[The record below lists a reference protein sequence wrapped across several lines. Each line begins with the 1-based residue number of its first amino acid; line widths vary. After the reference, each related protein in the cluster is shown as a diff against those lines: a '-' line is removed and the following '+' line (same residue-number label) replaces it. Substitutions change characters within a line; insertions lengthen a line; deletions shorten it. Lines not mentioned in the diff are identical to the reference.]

1 MHQKF
6 QKNDFQI
13 VYGKNPV
20 IEAIHSDVEIDKIF
34 VHNTLKGE
42 FEIELR
48 TKCKQFTIPLVK
60 VPLEKLDHAANSR
73 QHQGVVAFTSPVKFH
88 KLEYVL
94 PHLFESGNDFTLV
107 ILESVTDVRNI
118 GAIARSALAF
128 DIDYMIIPIKKTASI
143 TQDAVKA
150 SAGALLNLPLCREA
164 SLQNTVRFL
173 KDSGVR
179 VFASSLSAD
188 QSMEDVDWSGPKA
201 IVIGSENNGVSREML
216 ALVDETFIINQ
227 STSVDSLNVS
237 VASGIIFHEIYR
249 HKSK

>member
-1 MHQKF
+1 M
-6 QKNDFQI
+6 
-13 VYGKNPV
+13 
-20 IEAIHSDVEIDKIF
+20 EAIHSDAEIDKIL

-42 FEIELR
+42 YEIELR
-48 TKCKQFTIPLVK
+48 AKCKEFVIPLVK

-73 QHQGVVAFTSPVKFH
+73 QHQGVVAFTSPVTFH
-88 KLEYVL
+88 KLDYVL
-94 PHLFESGNDFTLV
+94 PHLFESGRDFTLV
-107 ILESVTDVRNI
+107 ILEGVTDVRNI

-173 KDSGVR
+173 KESGVR
-179 VFASSLSAD
+179 VFASSLHAEK
-188 QSMEDVDWSGPKA
+188 SMEQIEWTGPKA

-227 STSVDSLNVS
+227 SDKIDSLNVS
-237 VASGIIFHEIYR
+237 VASGIIFNEIYKQS
-249 HKSK
+249 KS